1 MISTPSHAGCCFI
14 WDWED
19 VMSTVKD
26 RQTIDMFGCEIE
38 KGELS
43 TQLERLLDEDSGH
56 GWPDTLR
63 DLFSLIERVID
74 QHRDDELLSITL
86 LSEICKAF
94 GGDSFYL
101 PKGQSI
107 SSLLRAIQVWKEFK
121 GNNAFELSRK
131 YKVSVRE
138 IQFIVARMRRLEM
151 RRRQVDMFAGLD
163 PLADGAG
170 RKNGRPY

>member
-1 MISTPSHAGCCFI
+1 
-14 WDWED
+14 
-19 VMSTVKD
+19 MSQERDK
-26 RQTIDMFGCEIE
+26 QTIDMFGCDIE
-38 KGELS
+38 KGELA
-43 TQLERLLDEDSGH
+43 TQLETLFDDGSGH

-63 DLFSLIERVID
+63 DLFNLIEKVVEEHTD
-74 QHRDDELLSITL
+74 YNTFSITL

-101 PKGQSI
+101 PKGQRI
-107 SSLLRAIQVWKEFK
+107 ASLLRAIQVWKEFK

-131 YKVSVRE
+131 HNVSVRE

-151 RRRQVDMFAGLD
+151 RRRQGDMFPGLD
-163 PLADGAG
+163 PLADGTG